1 MSKANW
7 TVDPAH
13 SAVTFSVRH
22 MMVAKVRGRFTQ
34 WEAEVHLDADDMT
47 KSEVDVKIQAS
58 SIDTGVSDRDGHLKS
73 GDFLDAENHPEIRFK
88 SKRIEKAADDKYTV
102 VGDLSIRGT
111 TREVTLDVD
120 SLGEAKDPWGNQRAA
135 FEAKTSINRKD
146 FGLTWNQALE
156 AGGVLVGE
164 QVNIEVEVQATQ
176 PGEG

>member
-22 MMVAKVRGRFTQ
+22 MMVAKVRGRFTR
-34 WEAEVHLDADDMT
+34 WEADVRIDADDMT
-47 KSEVDVKIQAS
+47 RSEVDVKIQAS
-58 SIDTGVSDRDGHLKS
+58 SIDTGVSDRDAHLKS

-88 SKRIEKAADDKYTV
+88 SKRIQKVGDDHYRV
-102 VGDLSIRGT
+102 VGDLAIRGT

-120 SLGEAKDPWGNQRAA
+120 ALGQAKDPWGNQRAA
-135 FEAKTSINRKD
+135 FEAKTSINRKE

-156 AGGVLVGE
+156 AGGVLVGD